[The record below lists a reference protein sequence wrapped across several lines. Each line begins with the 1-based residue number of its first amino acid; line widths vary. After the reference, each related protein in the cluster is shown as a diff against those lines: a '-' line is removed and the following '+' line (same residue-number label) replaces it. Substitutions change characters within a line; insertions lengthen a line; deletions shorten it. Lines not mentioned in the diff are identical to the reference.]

1 MNRQRR
7 ALFLLPCF
15 SRFAGRRPGL
25 DLERFFNPQASF
37 DRVVI
42 ASPGERRRQ
51 TLGSLRIEPLP
62 AAASRPWAI
71 GFGDSA
77 FGRFDPLADQVRQ
90 LAARHQVR
98 LLAQRY
104 GGPLFH
110 GLPVVWAARRLGL
123 PALITLQNDYAAIRR
138 QRPLGRR
145 WARRL
150 LDPPAWRYLL
160 RHATAI
166 WCVSEHVR
174 ARALEAGAPGAS
186 LLTIPNK
193 EDLKSLRQAPAPD
206 VCSRLRDRI
215 DLPGQGERRPVFL
228 SVGRLVAQKN
238 YPRMLAAFG
247 DFRRSHPGAAWI
259 IVGQGPERSRLERRI
274 ERLGLRDAVWIVG
287 RDLAIEELAVLYH
300 GADALLFV
308 SLFEGHGRV
317 AYEAMACGTPVVGSR
332 RPPIAEMVIDGETGA
347 TADPESPAD
356 IRDAMERV
364 NQTDLA
370 ESCRCLAHRYDL
382 DRVEPLEA
390 DLYRRLL
397 ASGS

>member
-1 MNRQRR
+1 M
-7 ALFLLPCF
+7 PGF

-25 DLERFFNPQASF
+25 DLERFFNPLATF
-37 DRVVI
+37 ERVVI

-51 TLGSLRIEPLP
+51 TIGSLRIEPLP
-62 AAASRPWAI
+62 AATPRPWAI
-71 GFGDSA
+71 GFGEGA
-77 FGRFDPLADQVRQ
+77 FGRLDPLARRIRK
-90 LAARHQVR
+90 LAAGHRVR

-138 QRPLGRR
+138 RRPAGRR

-150 LDPPAWRYLL
+150 LDPPGWRYLL
-160 RHATAI
+160 RHAAAI
-166 WCVSEHVR
+166 WCVSDHVR
-174 ARALEAGAPGAS
+174 SLALASGAQDR

-193 EDLKSLRQAPAPD
+193 EDLKSLSGGPHPEVA
-206 VCSRLRDRI
+206 SRLRQQVE
-215 DLPGQGERRPVFL
+215 LPDSGERRPLFL

-238 YPRMLAAFG
+238 YPRMLAAFS
-247 DFRRSHPGAAWI
+247 DFRRTRPGAGWV
-259 IVGQGPERSRLERRI
+259 IVGQGPGRSRLERRI

-287 RDLAIEELAVLYH
+287 RDLTLEELAVLYH
-300 GADALLFV
+300 QADALLFV
-308 SLFEGHGRV
+308 SLFEGQGRV

-347 TADPESPAD
+347 TADPASPPD
-356 IRDAMERV
+356 IRDAMAKV
-364 NQTDLA
+364 LSVDLA
-370 ESCRCLAHRYDL
+370 GSCRRFARRYDL
-382 DRVEPLEA
+382 GHVEPLEA

-397 ASGS
+397 AGE